1 MGIST
6 GGMTLI
12 HMATNQRDRIESMVL
27 IGATTYF
34 PEQARVI
41 MRRSS
46 PDSLTQKQLESR
58 GRNHSGGVEQAREL
72 MKQFSNFQ
80 YSYDDMNFTPPL
92 LSTIKARTLIIHG
105 DRDEFFP
112 VSIPVE
118 EYRSIPESYLWI
130 VPNGG
135 HVPLFNSEVNRK
147 YLVHTVLQFFN
158 NNPGIWE

>member
-1 MGIST
+1 MYALLDQLGINTFKAMGIST

-12 HMATNQRDRIESMVL
+12 HMATTQRDRIESMVL

-46 PDSLTQKQLESR
+46 IDSLTQKQLESR

-72 MKQFSNFQ
+72 MKQFNNFQ
-80 YSYDDMNFTPPL
+80 CSFDDMNFTAPL
-92 LSTIKARTLIIHG
+92 LSTIRARTLIIHG

-112 VSIPVE
+112 VSIPG
-118 EYRSIPESYLWI
+118 Y
-130 VPNGG
+130 
-135 HVPLFNSEVNRK
+135 K
-147 YLVHTVLQFFN
+147 TQQLVYIFL
-158 NNPGIWE
+158 